1 MRGYHIR
8 PCVATFRLTRHRERK
23 AETDKEWG
31 DHFEYS
37 RYLGGDAAGVL
48 LSEPGE
54 ALEREGDG
62 VDRFGIT

>member
-1 MRGYHIR
+1 M
-8 PCVATFRLTRHRERK
+8 
-23 AETDKEWG
+23 G
-31 DHFEYS
+31 DQFEYS
-37 RYLGGDAAGVL
+37 RYFGGDAAGVR